1 MTVRCTGT
9 ATVTVSVTPVN
20 DAPTLD
26 SIADPAAI
34 LEDATEQT
42 VNLSGISAGGGET
55 HEGLLERGPGGLT
68 SCGHLAVDYHGE
80 HICAMK
86 NPSVRSRDGVRRTP
100 GPRGVPS
107 GLQGRPGVGEQ
118 VVSRLEFEAG
128 EDRDQRTA
136 AIRAERER
144 LAQAPGGAGL
154 RERVLVG
161 AHGKNVVEW
170 YREEA

>member
-1 MTVRCTGT
+1 
-9 ATVTVSVTPVN
+9 
-20 DAPTLD
+20 
-26 SIADPAAI
+26 
-34 LEDATEQT
+34 
-42 VNLSGISAGGGET
+42 
-55 HEGLLERGPGGLT
+55 
-68 SCGHLAVDYHGE
+68 
-80 HICAMK
+80 
-86 NPSVRSRDGVRRTP
+86 
-100 GPRGVPS
+100 
-107 GLQGRPGVGEQ
+107 VGEQ